1 MRLQLLVIL
10 WFAITAWSG
19 HVDAYA
25 MAHCQ
30 THGAQ
35 SVTVKINDA
44 SPLSFASLIPVERD
58 LQALR
63 QQQTTP
69 KTSAMHSIASSHL
82 DLPVNNIAASNEN
95 MHGYTADA
103 ANRSHSCCDGHGS
116 DQQNSPHQCSS
127 DCSGCASCQGCGPL
141 HGAAVPSVW
150 QMTPAINQQK
160 IQHLAY
166 SYLNLQPA
174 TQERPP
180 KR

>member
-19 HVDAYA
+19 HAGAYA

-44 SPLSFASLIPVERD
+44 SPLSFSSQIPVERD
-58 LQALR
+58 LQPLR
-63 QQQTTP
+63 QQQTTSQ
-69 KTSAMHSIASSHL
+69 TSALHSIASSH

-95 MHGYTADA
+95 MHGHTTDPAS
-103 ANRSHSCCDGHGS
+103 RSHSCCDEHGS
-116 DQQNSPHQCSS
+116 DQQNSPHQCGS
-127 DCSGCASCQGCGPL
+127 DCAGCANCQGCGTL
-141 HGAAVPSVW
+141 HSAAMPALW
-150 QMTPAINQQK
+150 QMTPAITQQK